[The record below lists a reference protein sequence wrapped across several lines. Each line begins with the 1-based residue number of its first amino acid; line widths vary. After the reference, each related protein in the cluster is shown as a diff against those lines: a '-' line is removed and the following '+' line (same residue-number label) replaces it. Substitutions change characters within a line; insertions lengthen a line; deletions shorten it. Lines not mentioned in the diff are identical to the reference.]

1 LSSDDDDDDAHLPEH
16 DALAD
21 QDVLAADDARGT
33 GTTSAEAT
41 VPGLAR
47 AGLPGTIRPLA
58 ADQVPTIP
66 PSGVRSQ
73 KRMCLT
79 MKRSDPSPRA
89 NQVMS

>member
-47 AGLPGTIRPLA
+47 AGLPGTIRPLPLIRSPPYHLRECA
-58 ADQVPTIP
+58 A
-66 PSGVRSQ
+66 
-73 KRMCLT
+73 KNACA
-79 MKRSDPSPRA
+79 SP
-89 NQVMS
+89 